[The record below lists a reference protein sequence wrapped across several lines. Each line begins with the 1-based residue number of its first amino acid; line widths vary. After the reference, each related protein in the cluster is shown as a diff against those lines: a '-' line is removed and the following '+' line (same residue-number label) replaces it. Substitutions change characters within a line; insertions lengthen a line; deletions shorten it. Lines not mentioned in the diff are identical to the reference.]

1 MEGLGLGCKPWTGL
15 RPGRAARA
23 QVEAEGRAS
32 AHGRERAELAAAL
45 ARAEAGLADERR
57 QVWLI

>member
-1 MEGLGLGCKPWTGL
+1 V
-15 RPGRAARA
+15 RHRAPTRVRRLA

-57 QVWLI
+57 QVWSI

>member
-1 MEGLGLGCKPWTGL
+1 V
-15 RPGRAARA
+15 RVRHRAPTRVRRLA

-57 QVWLI
+57 QVWSI